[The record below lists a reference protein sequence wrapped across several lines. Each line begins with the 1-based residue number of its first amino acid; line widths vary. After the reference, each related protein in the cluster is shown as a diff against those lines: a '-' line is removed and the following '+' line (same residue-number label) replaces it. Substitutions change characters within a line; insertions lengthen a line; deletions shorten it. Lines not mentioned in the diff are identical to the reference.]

1 MRPMNF
7 SFTYLCESKLK
18 IPIMRFI
25 ISLFFVF
32 AFVTQNTSQA
42 QNRFLQLFERAV
54 LTVDTQRY
62 EYGNRKFQGNN
73 YVFFE
78 FVNREED
85 IEIRLF
91 PVDSVPFGHIELR
104 YSEDFKVIDDPVWLD
119 DSHYRVKLRFKD
131 LFASR
136 SISLIW
142 HIKEGEGD
150 RGKNVEMRLF
160 PYAKP
165 VIGDYSR
172 NVELF
177 RGEERSV
184 TIETKHGENFEVTE
198 EWVEKDL
205 FDYKIIREEGQ
216 LQLLFRASQRGEMKF
231 TLPLKTVMP
240 FVSEDDELSND
251 GPEVE
256 IDVTVKPG
264 RLFFLNPDRE
274 TVFMEK
280 MGRGKEEMQFDHH
293 SGLKIGTTYRVEDR
307 QESAGRLMAEI
318 TPKSVLGN
326 NKVLCE
332 VITYAFHRKTDSYL
346 FLKRNGK
353 TEYMTNFNIVNKP
366 EVDEVELLR
375 RGGDWTDNLTA
386 YPGEEFELR
395 IRGSGLSLTSF
406 SFHPC
411 EFERDTSRMS
421 DRVVFYKVKVPLDID
436 RQKVSVFM
444 NEDITQYELRVSEY
458 ERPAPLDFVKVNY
471 GEGIKKVTSEQFD
484 KAVFYSESIKDVT
497 LIFDVDSIDREDK
510 LFGKQ
515 YLEIE
520 ARIINSKNELV
531 DIQTIDDIVVC
542 PGESSPRNEFYE
554 LDECS
559 GNTINL
565 NEYLLRKTYNM
576 DDFSQVVITIKHRE
590 SKYKEIPRKRKVSVF
605 AERNSVIDLQVSFPA
620 GLLVK
625 SFSESGIGNLTG
637 ISLSVLAQLSFYD
650 DKRIGEKKPF
660 KIGAGFIAFNTFNFS
675 NDPDIDRDIGLVIM
689 GSVEPVRT
697 KRSFSFPIYTGFG
710 YKLSADDFFFIFGP
724 GIQIQF

>member
-1 MRPMNF
+1 MRLQ
-7 SFTYLCESKLK
+7 S
-18 IPIMRFI
+18 I
-25 ISLFFVF
+25 LFLLF
-32 AFVTQNTSQA
+32 AFLIQSSFQA
-42 QNRFLQLFERAV
+42 QDKFPDLFEKAV
-54 LTVDTQRY
+54 LTVDTERY
-62 EYGNRKFQGNN
+62 EYGNRTFRGEK
-73 YVFFE
+73 YAFFE
-78 FVNREED
+78 FDSREED
-85 IEIRLF
+85 VEIRLY
-91 PVDSVPFGHIELR
+91 PVDSIPFGHIELR
-104 YSEDFKVIDDPVWLD
+104 YSDDFRIIDEPVWLEN
-119 DSHYRVKLRFKD
+119 SHYRLKLKFKD
-131 LFASR
+131 LLTSR

-142 HIKEGEGD
+142 HIKENEQDEG
-150 RGKNVEMRLF
+150 RNVEMRLF
-160 PYAKP
+160 PYTKP
-165 VIGDYSR
+165 GVGDYSR
-172 NVELF
+172 SVELF
-177 RGEERSV
+177 RGEERSIK
-184 TIETKHGENFEVTE
+184 IETDHSENFEVFD
-198 EWVEKDL
+198 EWVEAEL
-205 FDYKIIREEGQ
+205 FDYKLVREEGD
-216 LQLLFRASQRGEMKF
+216 LKILFRASKRGDVKF
-231 TLPLKTVMP
+231 NLPLKTVMP
-240 FVSEDDELSND
+240 FVDENDKLSNK
-251 GPEVE
+251 GPKVE

-264 RLFFLNPDRE
+264 RLFFLNPDRQ

-346 FLKRNGK
+346 YLKLNGK

-366 EVDEVELLR
+366 EIEEVELLR
-375 RGGDWTDNLTA
+375 RGADWTDNLTA

-395 IRGSGLSLTSF
+395 IRGAGLSLTSF

-411 EFERDTSRMS
+411 EFERDTSRVS
-421 DRVVFYKVKVPLDID
+421 DKVVFYKVKVPLDID

-471 GEGIKKVTSEQFD
+471 GEGMKKITSEDFD

-497 LIFDVDSIDREDK
+497 LNFDVDSIDREDK

-542 PGESSPRNEFYE
+542 PGESSPRYEFYE
-554 LDECS
+554 LDDCS

-565 NEYLLRKTYNM
+565 NEYLLRKTYNI
-576 DDFSQVVITIKHRE
+576 DDFSQIVITVKHRE
-590 SKYKEIPRKRKVSVF
+590 GRYDDTPRKRKISVF

-625 SFSESGIGNLTG
+625 NFSESGIGNLTG

-675 NDPDIDRDIGLVIM
+675 NDPDINRDIGLVLL
-689 GSVEPVRT
+689 GSVEPIRT
-697 KRSFSFPIYTGFG
+697 KRTFSFPIYSGLG
-710 YKLSADDFFFIFGP
+710 YKLSAEEFFFIFGP
-724 GIQIQF
+724 GIQVRF